1 VVEMSEVEKIV
12 EVVKKKK
19 KKRGITSKAKKKDA
33 TANAVIRKGKG
44 TVRINKRI
52 IDTISPDYVK
62 EFIREPLELAGSVS
76 SEVDVEVT
84 VNGGGFMGQSVASR
98 AAIAKAILEFR
109 RGDEKLKKKFLAYDR
124 MLLVDDARRVEPK
137 KQLGPK
143 ARAKK
148 QASKR

>member
-1 VVEMSEVEKIV
+1 MAEEEKIIDII
-12 EVVKKKK
+12 KKKK
-19 KKRGITSKAKKKDA
+19 KKKGMTSKAKKKNA
-33 TANAVIRKGKG
+33 VANAVIRKGTG
-44 TVRINKRI
+44 TVRINKRN
-52 IDTISPDYVK
+52 IDSIGPDYVQ
-62 EFIREPLELAGSVS
+62 EFIKEPLELAGETAG
-76 SEVDVEVT
+76 EVDIEVT
-84 VNGGGFMGQSVASR
+84 VKGGGFMGQSVASR
-98 AAIAKAILEFR
+98 AAIAKALLDFR